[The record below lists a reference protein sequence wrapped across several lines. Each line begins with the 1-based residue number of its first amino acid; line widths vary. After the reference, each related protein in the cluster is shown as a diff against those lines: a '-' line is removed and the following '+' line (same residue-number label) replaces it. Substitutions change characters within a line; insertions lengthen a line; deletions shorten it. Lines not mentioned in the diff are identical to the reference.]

1 VAPRSRFLIMAKDEG
16 RQTQL
21 GALGGF
27 IREQRAR
34 AKLSLRELAERTK
47 VSNAYLSQIER
58 GLHEPSVHVIS
69 ALAKALDV
77 SAETILRQ
85 AGILEKRAAATDV
98 ESAIKADERLT
109 SDQQRALIA
118 VYRSYLEQ
126 NP

>member
-1 VAPRSRFLIMAKDEG
+1 MAPRSRFLIMAKDEG

-85 AGILEKRAAATDV
+85 AGILEKRAATDV